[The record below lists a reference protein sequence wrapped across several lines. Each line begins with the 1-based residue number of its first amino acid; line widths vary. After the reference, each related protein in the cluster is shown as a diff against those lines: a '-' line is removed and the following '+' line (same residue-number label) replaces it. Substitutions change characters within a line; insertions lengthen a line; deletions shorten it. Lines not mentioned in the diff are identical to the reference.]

1 MLNFLHD
8 PIPITLSNMF
18 TLVTDKKRRYHV
30 TDDEQSLVLKAYEEL
45 NGDWEKMVKYMKD
58 NVMRI
63 PGDYMKKFKMNEYY
77 QRASE
82 KVAKK
87 RLHRIVTEN
96 VKKVATGT
104 PVNPPLPQAT
114 SSSTATLSG
123 TSRHPLFHLC
133 GPCRTSIAY
142 HCHGNR
148 D

>member
-1 MLNFLHD
+1 
-8 PIPITLSNMF
+8 
-18 TLVTDKKRRYHV
+18 
-30 TDDEQSLVLKAYEEL
+30 
-45 NGDWEKMVKYMKD
+45 MVEYMKD

-63 PGDYMKKFKMNEYY
+63 PRDYMKKFKTNEYY
-77 QRASE
+77 QGASE
-82 KVAKK
+82 KAAKK
-87 RLHRIVTEN
+87 RLRRIVMEN